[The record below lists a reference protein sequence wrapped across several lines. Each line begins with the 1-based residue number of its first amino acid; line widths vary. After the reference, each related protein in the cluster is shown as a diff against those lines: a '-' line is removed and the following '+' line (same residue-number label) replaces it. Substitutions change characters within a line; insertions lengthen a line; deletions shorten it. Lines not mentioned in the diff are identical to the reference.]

1 MDHGRNTEKLDIVRR
16 ILYLIQKDQDNEIY
30 KKIQWMDGKTKIV
43 VTSYLDC
50 TARICSRLVSHIS
63 DPVYLLTIIVLIDHP
78 MKNLNHYN

>member
-1 MDHGRNTEKLDIVRR
+1 
-16 ILYLIQKDQDNEIY
+16 
-30 KKIQWMDGKTKIV
+30 MDGKTKIV

-78 MKNLNHYN
+78 MKNLKSL